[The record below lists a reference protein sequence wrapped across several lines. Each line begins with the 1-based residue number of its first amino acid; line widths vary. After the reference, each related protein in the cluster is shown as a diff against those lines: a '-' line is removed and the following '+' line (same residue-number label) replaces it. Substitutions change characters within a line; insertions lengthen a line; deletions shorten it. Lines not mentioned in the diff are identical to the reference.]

1 MVSASAKSFR
11 EEQCEKYNSPSHLDH
26 RGQVKEWIPKYAG
39 VSPRDRCKL
48 FCRARGSSEFK
59 VFGSKVTL
67 HEPAPGPRSRREPN
81 PNANLLRQ
89 VIDGT
94 SCGPDT
100 TSVCVQGQC
109 VKAGCDK
116 VMGSNLRVD
125 KCGQCGGSGLSCRK
139 ITGLYNKAK

>member
-1 MVSASAKSFR
+1 M
-11 EEQCEKYNSPSHLDH
+11 
-26 RGQVKEWIPKYAG
+26 KEWIPKYAG

-59 VFGSKVTL
+59 VFESKVTL
-67 HEPAPGPRSRREPN
+67 PEPAWPRGESTP
-81 PNANLLRQ
+81 PPLITPSVLLQQ

-94 SCGPDT
+94 TCGPDT

-116 VMGSNLRVD
+116 VIGSNVRLD
-125 KCGQCGGSGLSCRK
+125 KCGECGGSGLGCRK
-139 ITGLYNKAK
+139 INGLYNKAT